1 VAPQRPFRGGV
12 KRLRQVHGEAS
23 RCAADGD
30 SAALLGLPSGL
41 TRAVVPPAPPT
52 PTAPPA
58 APPTRAAAPGRFDP
72 AGILHFDDVAE
83 LPRLV
88 AGLSAARYTA
98 LLPAVRRNFAAA
110 RRLTD
115 PLAWMWAHGL
125 RDAVAARGA
134 GAEAGAGGA
143 GDGGAGS
150 EELAEAE
157 EARTAGGMGGAAE
170 GGWLQGGGPGAV
182 EEVAVVVPVL
192 PGAAARWGR
201 RTLESLRAQA
211 DAVPPAPRRGLRG
224 EVGGACVRPRRG
236 CVARGSNARAA
247 APRQGGAGGW
257 RCILACRA
265 AEEAEVRAAVARS
278 NGSNDTA
285 TFEVRRR
292 GPGAPRRAR

>member
-1 VAPQRPFRGGV
+1 
-12 KRLRQVHGEAS
+12 
-23 RCAADGD
+23 
-30 SAALLGLPSGL
+30 
-41 TRAVVPPAPPT
+41 VVPLAPPA

-88 AGLSAARYTA
+88 AGLSAARYAA

-150 EELAEAE
+150 VGRHELSEAAEAE
-157 EARTAGGMGGAAE
+157 AARAAGDMGVAAE
-170 GGWLQGGGPGAV
+170 GGWLPGPGAV

-192 PGAAARWGR
+192 PGAAPRWGR

-211 DAVPPAPRRGLRG
+211 DAVPPAPRRVLRG
-224 EVGGACVRPRRG
+224 EIGGACVLFAGRDWG
-236 CVARGSNARAA
+236 CLGPSASWPGAHARAA

-265 AEEAEVRAAVARS
+265 AEEAEVRAAVAAVAGP